1 MKLLVIAFCIITALT
16 FLVWMGL
23 QIKPKP
29 FPPYAETLGELKT
42 IPLPSGLPA
51 PVERFY
57 QTVYGDRIPVIETA
71 VVSGRGA
78 MRLGGLNVPIRFRF
92 MHETGNNYR
101 HDIDITFFGV
111 PVMKGYD
118 TYIDGHGFMQTPGGV
133 EEGAGID
140 QGSNVSLW
148 VEALHWFPA
157 VLVTDARVQ
166 WKPVDDL
173 TALLVVPFG
182 AEQEVLVVR
191 FHAETGLVQYAEAM
205 KYKSAAG
212 KQVLWINSIWT
223 DEGKP
228 WVRLDVEDT
237 LLNVDVHDFIRED
250 QS

>member
-1 MKLLVIAFCIITALT
+1 MKPILIILSIFATLISIGW
-16 FLVWMGL
+16 LGL

-29 FPPYAETLGELKT
+29 FPPYAEKPTVCKT
-42 IPLPSGLPA
+42 IPLPVGLPA

-57 QTVYGDRIPVIETA
+57 KTVYGENIPVIETA
-71 VVSGRGA
+71 VVRGRGS
-78 MRLGGLNVPIRFRF
+78 MRLGNLNVPIRFRF
-92 MHETGNNYR
+92 THEAGTTYR
-101 HDIDITFFGV
+101 HDIDITFFGI
-111 PVMKGYD
+111 PLLKGYD
-118 TYIDGHGFMQTPGGV
+118 TYIDGRGFMKTPGGI

-157 VLVTDARVQ
+157 ILVTDSRVQ

-182 AEQEVLVVR
+182 AKQEALVVR
-191 FHAETGLVQYAEAM
+191 FDADTGLVQYAEAM

-212 KQVLWINSIWT
+212 KQVLWINSIWM

-250 QS
+250 PS